1 MKHKLQRFLKAF
13 FWWDNP
19 KAGALFGTLVVTIVG
34 ILLSV
39 FAACFTLSNDL
50 GVFCRTWAYSLFVVL
65 ASLVIGLL
73 VYAAILMWHYATFL
87 ARHRVGLSLWKSV
100 VWGFTVVILPLGI
113 FTFWLPCLVKLRE
126 RKALK
131 LFAGWFLL
139 TCVTVAFSI
148 ALKLPNDHVAMCA
161 ANVPLLAL
169 WVMMLMSI
177 SDVRRVGR
185 WAYLPPVLLALWHL
199 CVIALNL
206 RLDAC
211 VARHILEEQRE
222 SRSSLTWEEAF
233 HTYTNGVSVS
243 DEPYS
248 ILMSEEMRHILKASY
263 PKDFSPWH
271 FSDEE
276 IETVEAC
283 MQSNAVFLA
292 EIDRVLMQEPPV
304 CFTPTNIANTGFIEY
319 PSEFSAFLEVS
330 KFYHME
336 STRAWRKNDAQGVID
351 ADLRIQALQRY
362 FDRSL
367 DFFYWMVLLRIEHQR
382 PPYLSRTLAI
392 LPDSALEQLKT
403 SMAQR
408 DFRERDDRVRRIIQM
423 QLFTGA
429 TQINYV
435 FRDAVRKKTVWYVDI
450 WGLEK
455 RSVSC
460 SVLRLWWRY
469 EQLGLLKYY
478 TQFFLCR
485 NQGQY
490 LWDSHS
496 CPVCE
501 NLEDR
506 LPFISSIII
515 ANFDGRLRE
524 LRYTLDIQDAFFLAI
539 TVEQYRRKH
548 QNLPETLE
556 TLVPEFLDAIPISRI
571 TEKPFEYTAGTVSP
585 PYAPKILINGYSVS
599 NGGDEQKRALVGC
612 VVPLHSQE
620 THEHENGR

>member
-19 KAGALFGTLVVTIVG
+19 KAGALFGTLVVTIIG

-39 FAACFTLSNDL
+39 FVAGFTLLNGL
-50 GVFCRTWAYSLFVVL
+50 EVFSRRAYGLVVVL
-65 ASLVIGLL
+65 ACLVLSLL
-73 VYAAILMWHYATFL
+73 VYATILMWHYATYL

-113 FTFWLPCLVKLRE
+113 FTFWLPCLVGLRE

-148 ALKLPNDHVAMCA
+148 ALKLPHDHVAVCA
-161 ANVPLLAL
+161 ASVLLLAL
-169 WVMMLMSI
+169 WVMTLMSI

-185 WAYLPPVLLALWHL
+185 WAYLPPVFLALLHL
-199 CVIALNL
+199 YVIALNL

-211 VARHILEEQRE
+211 VARQILEEQRE

-233 HTYTNGVSVS
+233 HTYTNGVSAS
-243 DEPYS
+243 DYS

-263 PKDFSPWH
+263 PKNFSPWL

-276 IETVEAC
+276 IEAFEVCVQANT
-283 MQSNAVFLA
+283 VFLA
-292 EIDRVLMQEPPV
+292 EFDRVLIQEPPV
-304 CFTPTNIANTGFIEY
+304 CFAPTNVVEMGFVAY
-319 PSEFSAFLEVS
+319 PSNFSALFGVS
-330 KFYHME
+330 NFYRME
-336 STRAWRKNDAQGVID
+336 STCAWRRNDTQRVLE
-351 ADLRIQALQRY
+351 ADLRMQALKRY
-362 FDRSL
+362 CEHSL
-367 DFFYWMVLLRIEHQR
+367 DFYYWITLLHIENQR
-382 PPYLSRTLAI
+382 LSALSSALAI

-408 DFRERDDRVRRIIQM
+408 DFRELDDRVRRIIQM
-423 QLFTGA
+423 QLFTNT

-435 FRDAVRKKTVWYVDI
+435 LRDVVRKKTVWYVDI
-450 WGLEK
+450 WGLEE

-501 NLEDR
+501 KPQEDS
-506 LPFISSIII
+506 LPLISSMFV
-515 ANFDGRLRE
+515 AN
-524 LRYTLDIQDAFFLAI
+524 LDNIFLKMPCHMLDSQDTFFLAI
-539 TVEQYRRKH
+539 TVEQYRRKY

-556 TLVPEFLDAIPISRI
+556 TLVPEFLDAVPISRI
-571 TEKPFEYTAGTVSP
+571 TEKPFEYAAGMVSP
-585 PYAPKILINGYSVS
+585 PYAPKILINGYSVN
-599 NGGDEQKRALVGC
+599 NGGDEQKRTLDGC
-612 VVPLHSQE
+612 VVPLQQDDTRME
-620 THEHENGR
+620 